1 MKRSTALLA
10 AFGTAAILTGAPAAF
25 AQSGT
30 LISVDISNVAN
41 NIAKNLSVNVSQIP
55 VSVQVP
61 VDIAA
66 NVCGVAANVLGTQ
79 AASGS
84 GSCTAKT
91 TTAALDQVV
100 QSQIKKG

>member
-1 MKRSTALLA
+1 MKSLKLILA
-10 AFGTAAILTGAPAAF
+10 AAAALASLASAPVL
-25 AQSGT
+25 AQGT

-41 NIAKNLSVNVSQIP
+41 NIAKDLSVNVSQIP
-55 VSVQVP
+55 VSVQAPIDV
-61 VDIAA
+61 AA

-91 TTAALDQVV
+91 TNAALDTIV
-100 QSQIKKG
+100 QSQLKK